1 MEKRKQDVK
10 RQKIG
15 GEGESAASS
24 HVAELFCDPTLE
36 KITCGARRVS
46 KRKMSMIHE
55 ESLALNTLTSAIIS
69 QSIMT
74 LILVIL
80 RDLPPVTI
88 LPTEQGT

>member
-36 KITCGARRVS
+36 KITCS